1 MTKMTYGTLGSDSYW
16 DNNGQKK
23 GELKSIFISR
33 GVNKLSRLELDLFSS
48 SRAELIE
55 LRAFI
60 IRFLLPILRRSIT
73 PLPLSQTGRAPR
85 VIIATTRKQNLLQ
98 LHLRSL
104 LYLQTQVGIHYA
116 TFILQENV
124 IISKFSHVLSYV
136 K

>member
-1 MTKMTYGTLGSDSYW
+1 MTKMTYGTLSSDSFW

-48 SRAELIE
+48 SRAKLIE

-60 IRFLLPILRRSIT
+60 IRFLLPILRRSIA
-73 PLPLSQTGRAPR
+73 PLPLSQIGRAPR

-98 LHLRSL
+98 LHLLSL

-124 IISKFSHVLSYV
+124 IISKFSHILSYV